1 MLLSPTNEVEPLY
14 VPLLSRTL
22 ELTTTKINFF
32 AFVGLTKSYYYDIIN
47 WNQQE
52 FIKNYD
58 IVMQTNSALI
68 TLVDPQLK
76 TAIYETLSQNILKEL
91 STTQLRNYAVIA
103 ILGLVLLCLSVVLK
117 MLVDIFNLREKSV
130 GLFSEITYKSLQ
142 NRSQEL
148 TSKLLALA
156 NIFNNKPLEQ
166 ATIQEQDYAESRSYH
181 TSSTTRTKLV
191 YKGTLK

>member
-1 MLLSPTNEVEPLY
+1 LLLSPTNEVEPLY

-117 MLVDIFNLREKSV
+117 MLADIFNLREKSV
-130 GLFSEITYKSLQ
+130 GIFSEITYKSLQ

>member
-130 GLFSEITYKSLQ
+130 GLFS
-142 NRSQEL
+142 
-148 TSKLLALA
+148 
-156 NIFNNKPLEQ
+156 
-166 ATIQEQDYAESRSYH
+166 
-181 TSSTTRTKLV
+181 
-191 YKGTLK
+191 